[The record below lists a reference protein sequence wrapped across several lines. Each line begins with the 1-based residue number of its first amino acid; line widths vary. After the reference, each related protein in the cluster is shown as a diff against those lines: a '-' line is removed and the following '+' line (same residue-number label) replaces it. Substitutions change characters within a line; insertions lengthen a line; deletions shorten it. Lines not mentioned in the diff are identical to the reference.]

1 MQHISEVAKIL
12 EGAIRHDPRQAINY
26 ATLLVEKLEAEGE
39 SRQTR
44 LLRGILNKGAAK
56 AVTGT
61 AMPQQPRDE
70 DSRFSTVDVE
80 FPGVG
85 AETLFFQPQIQDR
98 VNEFVEAVEKR
109 ALLAS
114 NGLEISPRLLI
125 HGEPGTGKTSLA
137 RSIAIA
143 LNLPLVTTRSDT
155 LVSSLLG
162 QTSKNLR
169 QVFEYASQWPCVLF
183 LDEFD
188 ALAKDRADSREVGEL
203 QRVVI
208 ALLQNIDALDGSVV
222 LIAATNHPQLLDPAV
237 WRRFDFKIATEL
249 PKEPERARMWANN
262 MHMLTHTNADIAVFA
277 EVSDGMSGASIRSAA
292 IDIARSEVLSGSD
305 TLRLPRALRRL
316 AKSRWYE
323 NADSFDGGAQ
333 EAMFLRNWIPRVFT
347 YRVLAELMETNVRK
361 ISTYLKD
368 IDVESNSVDSSR
380 SLRAE

>member
-1 MQHISEVAKIL
+1 
-12 EGAIRHDPRQAINY
+12 
-26 ATLLVEKLEAEGE
+26 
-39 SRQTR
+39 
-44 LLRGILNKGAAK
+44 
-56 AVTGT
+56 
-61 AMPQQPRDE
+61 MPQQPRDE

-85 AETLFFQPQIQDR
+85 VETLFFQPQIQAR

-262 MHMLTHTNADIAVFA
+262 LHMLTHTNADIAVFA
-277 EVSDGMSGASIRSAA
+277 EVSDGMSGAAIRSAA

-323 NADSFDGGAQ
+323 DADSFDGGVR
-333 EAMFLRNWIPRVFT
+333 EAMFLRSWIPRVFT